1 MSEGRIR
8 MKEFEIKQR
17 DERANRVVQKY
28 GKTLW
33 HYTDVNALNG
43 ILNNREIWFS
53 SAANMNDKEELRGFI
68 SDLKVA
74 VFHDITEDKNV
85 KANEVFTKI
94 EDKLTEQYPF
104 IFSVSK
110 APDDAA
116 QWERYAKQ
124 GKGIAIVFNTE
135 LLYKLIFYNHFV
147 MDEEYYGYNA
157 KQHKMKELLVD
168 YIQNNK
174 MEEFTNLE
182 GLIDNLLLCAMIHKH
197 ESFSAEQEIRLSPYF
212 IKDDDSRLQY
222 KILSTIKKVFVLDI
236 DKLCQKEGINLESII
251 DAIVI
256 GPRSEQ
262 NVEDLKWYCKKI
274 GLLRLAEKIY
284 KSNCPLR

>member
-1 MSEGRIR
+1 
-8 MKEFEIKQR
+8 MKEFEIEQR
-17 DERANRVVQKY
+17 DERAKRAVRKY

-53 SAANMNDKEELRGFI
+53 SAASMNDKEELRGFL

-74 VFHDITEDKNV
+74 VFHDITEDKNII
-85 KANEVFTKI
+85 ANEVFTLI

-110 APDDAA
+110 SPDDAA

-124 GKGIAIVFNTE
+124 GKGIALVFNTE
-135 LLYKLIFYNHFV
+135 RLYKLMHYNLI

-168 YIQNNK
+168 YIQNDK
-174 MEEFTNLE
+174 MEEFPNLE

-212 IKDDDSRLQY
+212 IKDDDSQLQY

-262 NVEDLKWYCKKI
+262 NLEDLKWYCKKI
-274 GLLRLAEKIY
+274 GLPGLAEKIY
-284 KSNCPLR
+284 KSRCPLR

>member
-1 MSEGRIR
+1 
-8 MKEFEIKQR
+8 
-17 DERANRVVQKY
+17 
-28 GKTLW
+28 
-33 HYTDVNALNG
+33 
-43 ILNNREIWFS
+43 
-53 SAANMNDKEELRGFI
+53 
-68 SDLKVA
+68 
-74 VFHDITEDKNV
+74 
-85 KANEVFTKI
+85 
-94 EDKLTEQYPF
+94 
-104 IFSVSK
+104 
-110 APDDAA
+110 
-116 QWERYAKQ
+116 
-124 GKGIAIVFNTE
+124 
-135 LLYKLIFYNHFV
+135 